1 MSETKP
7 AAGATSPRW
16 YVVHTYSGYE
26 AKVKAS
32 LDERRRGELAKKK
45 ADLATLEAKGD
56 KDGGAIAELTRA
68 IEQLESFRQVLVPAE
83 KVVELVKGQRRTST
97 RKFFRATF
105 WSTSTSSATSSR
117 DSSSP
122 RRA

>member
-7 AAGATSPRW
+7 AAVASTPRW

-45 ADLATLEAKGD
+45 GDLAALADLPLERAHAQHREEGRHAAPWALRAVPPKGNSPF
-56 KDGGAIAELTRA
+56 GRPCGLMPT
-68 IEQLESFRQVLVPAE
+68 PP
-83 KVVELVKGQRRTST
+83 
-97 RKFFRATF
+97 
-105 WSTSTSSATSSR
+105 WCR
-117 DSSSP
+117 DSC
-122 RRA
+122 

>member
-7 AAGATSPRW
+7 AAGASSPRW

-45 ADLATLEAKGD
+45 ADLAALEAKGD
-56 KDGGAIAELTRA
+56 KSDKDLASIAELNRA
-68 IEQLESFRQVLVPAE
+68 VEQLESFKQVLV
-83 KVVELVKGQRRTST
+83 RR
-97 RKFFRATF
+97 RR
-105 WSTSTSSATSSR
+105 
-117 DSSSP
+117 SSSW
-122 RRA
+122 